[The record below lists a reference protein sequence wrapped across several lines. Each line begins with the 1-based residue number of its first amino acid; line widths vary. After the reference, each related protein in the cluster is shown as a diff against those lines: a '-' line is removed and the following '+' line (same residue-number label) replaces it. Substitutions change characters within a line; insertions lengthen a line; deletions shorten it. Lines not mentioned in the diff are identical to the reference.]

1 MLKEIFKEL
10 DPNIQIE
17 GLSLTCYEE
26 DGTTVLGKHSRTY
39 ALIDDAKYNIHG
51 LFALDPTWD
60 SYKRNGREK
69 LGDDYTALDLYD
81 HFLIP
86 FSEYGEVFQHESPLA
101 FFGKDYSDL
110 NQNSIDVK
118 KIEENNVFEQLK
130 ELMNLILND
139 KEAYNKISKSY
150 EEQKGKE
157 FGLQAFIRVYEFI
170 FNEYV
175 NEMNNLTNKA
185 NGMFARPQNREQR
198 RNNNR
203 NNYRGN
209 KYRRY

>member
-1 MLKEIFKEL
+1 MNNRVLNINDIENSIEIFGNEFEL
-10 DPNIQIE
+10 E
-17 GLSLTCYEE
+17 
-26 DGTTVLGKHSRTY
+26 
-39 ALIDDAKYNIHG
+39 
-51 LFALDPTWD
+51 
-60 SYKRNGREK
+60 
-69 LGDDYTALDLYD
+69 
-81 HFLIP
+81 
-86 FSEYGEVFQHESPLA
+86 FSENYINRLR
-101 FFGKDYSDL
+101 
-110 NQNSIDVK
+110 SIDIN
-118 KIEENNVFEQLK
+118 KIRENNNVFEQLK

-139 KEAYNKISKSY
+139 KEAYKKISKSY

-157 FGLQAFIRVYEFI
+157 FGLQTFIRVYEFI

>member
-1 MLKEIFKEL
+1 MNNRVLNINDIENSIEIFGNEFEL
-10 DPNIQIE
+10 E
-17 GLSLTCYEE
+17 
-26 DGTTVLGKHSRTY
+26 
-39 ALIDDAKYNIHG
+39 
-51 LFALDPTWD
+51 
-60 SYKRNGREK
+60 
-69 LGDDYTALDLYD
+69 
-81 HFLIP
+81 
-86 FSEYGEVFQHESPLA
+86 FSENYINRLR
-101 FFGKDYSDL
+101 
-110 NQNSIDVK
+110 SIDVK

-157 FGLQAFIRVYEFI
+157 FRLQAFIRVFEFI

>member
-1 MLKEIFKEL
+1 MNNRVLNVNDIENSIEIFGNEFEL
-10 DPNIQIE
+10 E
-17 GLSLTCYEE
+17 
-26 DGTTVLGKHSRTY
+26 
-39 ALIDDAKYNIHG
+39 
-51 LFALDPTWD
+51 
-60 SYKRNGREK
+60 
-69 LGDDYTALDLYD
+69 
-81 HFLIP
+81 
-86 FSEYGEVFQHESPLA
+86 FSENYINKLRSVDI
-101 FFGKDYSDL
+101 KR
-110 NQNSIDVK
+110 
-118 KIEENNVFEQLK
+118 IEENNVFEQLK

-170 FNEYV
+170 FNQYV
-175 NEMNNLTNKA
+175 EEMNNMNKKMS
-185 NGMFARPQNREQR
+185 GMMKPNYQNIEQR

>member
-1 MLKEIFKEL
+1 MNNRVLNINDIENSIEIFGNEFEL
-10 DPNIQIE
+10 E
-17 GLSLTCYEE
+17 
-26 DGTTVLGKHSRTY
+26 
-39 ALIDDAKYNIHG
+39 
-51 LFALDPTWD
+51 
-60 SYKRNGREK
+60 
-69 LGDDYTALDLYD
+69 
-81 HFLIP
+81 
-86 FSEYGEVFQHESPLA
+86 FSENYINRLR
-101 FFGKDYSDL
+101 
-110 NQNSIDVK
+110 NIDVN
-118 KIEENNVFEQLK
+118 KIRENNVFEQLK

-170 FNEYV
+170 FNQYV
-175 NEMNNLTNKA
+175 EEMNNMNKKMS
-185 NGMFARPQNREQR
+185 GMMKPNYQNREQR

>member
-1 MLKEIFKEL
+1 MNNRVLNINDIENSIEIFGNEFEL
-10 DPNIQIE
+10 E
-17 GLSLTCYEE
+17 
-26 DGTTVLGKHSRTY
+26 
-39 ALIDDAKYNIHG
+39 
-51 LFALDPTWD
+51 
-60 SYKRNGREK
+60 
-69 LGDDYTALDLYD
+69 
-81 HFLIP
+81 
-86 FSEYGEVFQHESPLA
+86 FSENYINKLR
-101 FFGKDYSDL
+101 
-110 NQNSIDVK
+110 SIDVN
-118 KIEENNVFEQLK
+118 KIRENNVFEQLK

-157 FGLQAFIRVYEFI
+157 FGLQAFIRVYDFI

-175 NEMNNLTNKA
+175 NEMNNLTSKA
-185 NGMFARPQNREQR
+185 NGINGMFARPQNREQR

>member
-1 MLKEIFKEL
+1 MNNRILNIEDVENSIEIFGNEFEL
-10 DPNIQIE
+10 E
-17 GLSLTCYEE
+17 
-26 DGTTVLGKHSRTY
+26 
-39 ALIDDAKYNIHG
+39 
-51 LFALDPTWD
+51 
-60 SYKRNGREK
+60 
-69 LGDDYTALDLYD
+69 
-81 HFLIP
+81 
-86 FSEYGEVFQHESPLA
+86 FSENYINKLR
-101 FFGKDYSDL
+101 
-110 NQNSIDVK
+110 NINID
-118 KIEENNVFEQLK
+118 KIRENNNVFEQLK
-130 ELMNLILND
+130 ESMNLILND

-185 NGMFARPQNREQR
+185 NGIFARPQNREQR

>member
-1 MLKEIFKEL
+1 MNNRVLNINDIENSIEIFGNEFEL
-10 DPNIQIE
+10 E
-17 GLSLTCYEE
+17 
-26 DGTTVLGKHSRTY
+26 
-39 ALIDDAKYNIHG
+39 
-51 LFALDPTWD
+51 
-60 SYKRNGREK
+60 
-69 LGDDYTALDLYD
+69 
-81 HFLIP
+81 
-86 FSEYGEVFQHESPLA
+86 FSENYINRLR
-101 FFGKDYSDL
+101 
-110 NQNSIDVK
+110 SIDIN
-118 KIEENNVFEQLK
+118 KIRENNNVFEQLK

-139 KEAYNKISKSY
+139 KEAYKKISKSY

>member
-1 MLKEIFKEL
+1 MNNRVLNVNDIENSIEIFGNEFEL
-10 DPNIQIE
+10 E
-17 GLSLTCYEE
+17 
-26 DGTTVLGKHSRTY
+26 
-39 ALIDDAKYNIHG
+39 
-51 LFALDPTWD
+51 
-60 SYKRNGREK
+60 
-69 LGDDYTALDLYD
+69 
-81 HFLIP
+81 
-86 FSEYGEVFQHESPLA
+86 FSENYINKLR
-101 FFGKDYSDL
+101 
-110 NQNSIDVK
+110 SIDVN
-118 KIEENNVFEQLK
+118 KIRENNVFEQLK

-175 NEMNNLTNKA
+175 NEMNNMNKKMSEMMKP
-185 NGMFARPQNREQR
+185 NYQNREQR
-198 RNNNR
+198 R